1 MVRAWRPRPPPPPP
15 HSWVQA
21 DATLAT
27 TIAVLGCWAAVLL
40 PCIAA
45 APASTVA
52 GAAAAAPPPSPGAA
66 VPGGTVLRLQR
77 QMHRPGAGPSPPTAA
92 DSSEASV
99 TATRRTADKI
109 YSRHLDH
116 AIATGSSS
124 SSRITISPGVAAPP
138 IELDAG
144 GSSGTS
150 HGGGRRGGDARQQHC
165 CAAPQHRDRGG
176 QLQIR
181 GSLHP
186 VVGRRRPRSPGP
198 HHPRGACCSS
208 AWCTKIGPQGVRPV
222 AEVCRGW
229 PGIQRTAVSAH
240 VPPFKE

>member
-144 GSSGTS
+144 GSSGRRKTAARDPRIPGWGVS
-150 HGGGRRGGDARQQHC
+150 RGRRQQACADKPVTPFEDEAGRALSCQDLALTGNCNHPDHAEEVQTVCPASCQRCGTEPGESDA
-165 CAAPQHRDRGG
+165 
-176 QLQIR
+176 L
-181 GSLHP
+181 L
-186 VVGRRRPRSPGP
+186 
-198 HHPRGACCSS
+198 
-208 AWCTKIGPQGVRPV
+208 
-222 AEVCRGW
+222 
-229 PGIQRTAVSAH
+229 AH
-240 VPPFKE
+240 MY